1 MDNTILS
8 LDELKSRITS
18 FYQEKKASAAAG
30 GNASGAGDE
39 PSVQDPQET
48 TPPVPVK
55 DDGDNADLLVVPDQA
70 LSVENT
76 DGSAENNIPGQGK
89 NDGQKGEASGAEPG
103 VSDTTD
109 VTADKTQQKQDEA
122 VDDPVTAKVA
132 NQGLSLAE
140 RIKQRLTKQ
149 AEDEYKSDKDSDK
162 DSDNDGKKDDS
173 PVLKG
178 DQDKLPTDLKEKII
192 EKKEAAVEEVAS
204 DFDMN
209 PDAYRKIAGLVLGY
223 QEGRDLLDR
232 LADRE
237 MGKQAA
243 QQLIVEAEQL
253 GAEELRQQQAQSE
266 EAQYTQ
272 KLASTATEQDVAEI
286 RKIAAVHS
294 AAFAKYE
301 TEHERAG
308 YDYGTKQA
316 AAAMDEE
323 DGMIPGDTGEAP
335 SVEEIAEIVMAL
347 VEAGEIDPQTAELI
361 LAEIAGGGAAGG
373 GEEAM
378 AAPASEEEAMAMA
391 AGGGAV
397 PPEAME
403 AMAAEPK
410 MASTVEALTKAASQV
425 DELFGDNS

>member
-30 GNASGAGDE
+30 GNDSGAGDE
-39 PSVQDPQET
+39 PSETDPQET
-48 TPPVPVK
+48 TPPTPVK
-55 DDGDNADLLVVPDQA
+55 DDGDNADLLVVPAQA
-70 LSVENT
+70 LSVTNT
-76 DGSAENNIPGQGK
+76 DGAAENNIPGQGK

-103 VSDTTD
+103 VSETTD
-109 VTADKTQQKQDEA
+109 VTADKTQQKTDEA

-132 NQGLSLAE
+132 NQGLTLAE

-149 AEDEYKSDKDSDK
+149 A
-162 DSDNDGKKDDS
+162 
-173 PVLKG
+173 
-178 DQDKLPTDLKEKII
+178 T
-192 EKKEAAVEEVAS
+192 EAAPQQAAPQQAAPQQAAPQQAAPQEKAATEEVAS

-209 PDAYRKIAGLVLGY
+209 PDAYRKIASLVLGY
-223 QEGRDLLDR
+223 EEGRELLDR

-253 GAEELRQQQAQSE
+253 GAEELRQEQAQSE
-266 EAQYTQ
+266 EAQYIQ
-272 KLASTATEQDVAEI
+272 KLASTATEDDVSDI
-286 RKIAAVHS
+286 RKIASVHS
-294 AAFAKYE
+294 AAFARYQ
-301 TEHERAG
+301 TTHERAG

-316 AAAMDEE
+316 AAAMDEG

-335 SVEEIAEIVMAL
+335 SIEEIAEMVMAL
-347 VEAGEIDPQTAELI
+347 VESGEIDPQTAEMI
-361 LAEIAGGGAAGG
+361 LAEIAGGAGG
-373 GEEAM
+373 AGGAEGGM
-378 AAPASEEEAMAMA
+378 PASEEEAMAMA
-391 AGGGAV
+391 AGGGEV

-410 MASTVEALTKAASQV
+410 MASAVESLSKVASVV
-425 DELFGDNS
+425 DGLFDAQS